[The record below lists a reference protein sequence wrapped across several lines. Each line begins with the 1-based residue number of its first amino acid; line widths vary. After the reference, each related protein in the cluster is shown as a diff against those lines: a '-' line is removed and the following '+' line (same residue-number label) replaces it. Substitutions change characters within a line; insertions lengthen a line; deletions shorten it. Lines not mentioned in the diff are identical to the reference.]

1 MPIIVANYAKV
12 FNINVR
18 MQGNFAYTDGKEIVI
33 PRLNLTD
40 ERVARLAYGY
50 LAHEAAHVRYTNFKI
65 VKSISGNFTF
75 FSLFTEKEYCMNRL
89 PIYYVPEAPAP
100 TR

>member
-1 MPIIVANYAKV
+1 MPIIVANYAKA

-50 LAHEAAHVRYTNFKI
+50 
-65 VKSISGNFTF
+65 
-75 FSLFTEKEYCMNRL
+75 
-89 PIYYVPEAPAP
+89 
-100 TR
+100 